1 MFDKVLIANRGE
13 IAVRVITT
21 LRRLGIASVAVHSDV
36 DADSLHVRLADEAVP
51 IGAAPVSESYLCI
64 DRIIEAA
71 LATGAQ
77 AVHPGYGLL
86 SENPDFAR
94 ACTSAGLVFIGP
106 SPESMEMMSSK
117 IRARETVAA
126 AGVPVVPGYTEP
138 VVSGPE
144 AYAMAEAIGYPVA
157 VKAASGGGG
166 KGFRVAHGPDEL
178 AAAMVGAA
186 GEGERFFGDAT
197 VYLERYLE
205 NPRHVEVQII
215 ADTYG
220 TTLHLFE
227 RDCSIQRRHQKLIE
241 EAPCPLLTDA
251 QRQRLGDIAVLA
263 AKAANYHS
271 VGTVEGLLA
280 GDDFYFLEMNTRIQV
295 EHPVTELV
303 TGLDLVAEQIRIAA
317 GEPLSFE
324 QSDVRITGHAIECRI
339 NAESAAKGFRP
350 GPGRI
355 DRFVAP
361 AGDGVRVDSG
371 VVDGDTVQPYY
382 DPMIAKVI
390 AWGEDR
396 RAATDAM
403 RKALDETVISG
414 IPTLIPFHRALLAST
429 EWENAGTC
437 RELIEDRTW
446 LKSTDSWGDGSE

>member
-1 MFDKVLIANRGE
+1 MFDKVLVANRGE

-36 DADSLHVRLADEAVP
+36 DAGSLHVRMADEGVL
-51 IGAAPVSESYLCI
+51 IGAAPVAESYLRI

-77 AVHPGYGLL
+77 AIHPGYGLL
-86 SENPDFAR
+86 SENPEFAR
-94 ACTSAGLVFIGP
+94 ACASAGLVFIGP
-106 SPESMEMMSSK
+106 GPESMEMMSSK
-117 IRARETVAA
+117 IRARETVTA
-126 AGVPVVPGYTEP
+126 AGVPVVPGDTEP
-138 VVSGPE
+138 IHPGPK
-144 AYAMAEAIGYPVA
+144 AYAIADAIGYPVA
-157 VKAASGGGG
+157 AKAASGGGG

-178 AAAMVGAA
+178 AAAVEGAS

-215 ADTYG
+215 ADTHG
-220 TTLHLFE
+220 NMVHLFE
-227 RDCSIQRRHQKLIE
+227 RDCSVQRRHQKLVE

-251 QRQRLGDIAVLA
+251 QRRHLGEIAVRA
-263 AKAANYHS
+263 ARAANYYS
-271 VGTVEGLLA
+271 LGTVEGLLV

-317 GEPLSFE
+317 GEPLSFG
-324 QSDVRITGHAIECRI
+324 QSDVRIHGHAIECRV
-339 NAESAAKGFRP
+339 NAESATKGFRP

-355 DRFVAP
+355 ERFVAP
-361 AGDGVRVDSG
+361 VGDRVRVDTG
-371 VVDGDTVQPYY
+371 VAEGDDVHPYY

-390 AWGEDR
+390 TWGEDR

-403 RKALDETVISG
+403 RKALDETVIAG
-414 IPTLIPFHRALLAST
+414 IPTLIPFHRALLASE
-429 EWENAGTC
+429 EWERASTC
-437 RELIEDRTW
+437 RELVEDRSW
-446 LKSTDSWGDGSE
+446 LKSTAAWDDSSG

>member
-36 DADSLHVRLADEAVP
+36 DADSMHVRLADEAVP
-51 IGAAPVSESYLCI
+51 IGAAPVSESYLRI

-86 SENPDFAR
+86 SENPEFAR

-117 IRARETVAA
+117 IRARETVSA

-138 VVSGPE
+138 VVPGPE
-144 AYAMAEAIGYPVA
+144 ALATAAAIGYPVA

-178 AAAMVGAA
+178 AAAMEGAS

-215 ADTYG
+215 ADTHG

-251 QRQRLGDIAVLA
+251 QRQRLGDIAVRA

-271 VGTVEGLLA
+271 VGTVEGLLV

-317 GEPLSFE
+317 GDPLSFE

-355 DRFVAP
+355 DRFIVP

-390 AWGEDR
+390 TWGEDR

-403 RKALDETVISG
+403 RRALDETVVSG
-414 IPTLIPFHRALLAST
+414 IPTLIPFHRALLASP

-437 RELIEDRTW
+437 RELIEDRAW
-446 LKSTDSWGDGSE
+446 LKSTDSWGDKPE